1 MIQETFSTMQCKI
14 NLVTLRIFLSSSSP
28 LIVCKHTGFTVV
40 GFEQLFQLIKTKT
53 DLDEGDRVK
62 QSALFFL
69 LEHAYFEADFKVRN

>member
-1 MIQETFSTMQCKI
+1 M
-14 NLVTLRIFLSSSSP
+14 
-28 LIVCKHTGFTVV
+28 V